1 MPVYLSPSV
10 LMVDEYAIWPY
21 DRESV
26 TVLFIL
32 VSARNER
39 SSITLASTKV
49 LGEWGELLT
58 TRSSPRPYWT
68 ARCVSATWKTSA
80 VRAAGPRRYD
90 WLGRSPPI
98 SCSP

>member
-1 MPVYLSPSV
+1 MPVYLSPNV

-21 DRESV
+21 DRESA

-49 LGEWGELLT
+49 LGEWGELLDDT
-58 TRSSPRPYWT
+58 VVASAILDRPLCQ
-68 ARCVSATWKTSA
+68 RHVESI
-80 VRAAGPRRYD
+80 RG
-90 WLGRSPPI
+90 
-98 SCSP
+98 